1 MIKRSTQLVIL
12 IIVYVSFMPS
22 SLGAQ
27 NPAEDFA
34 KIDAL
39 NILRKLNDIPASTSL
54 TAREASAYIAFFDS
68 TCEKGVFVPPHI
80 DIDVYLAVLE
90 EIIPSDTPIYH
101 IFHNF
106 DDSHLLLSYQ
116 EFRFLSIVQAQ
127 FRLEEI
133 FLRLSSLEKINN
145 MIPFILIN
153 KELSESK
160 SQILQEVLQLYEN
173 LYSEPEKRRYWQA
186 MGRMMEKID
195 LKASESGNQ
204 IIQRSPYG
212 VFVQP
217 GQILGKLKFQM
228 QQEVDSDLIK
238 DAAGVITTIATAER
252 KYQRKG
258 RYNIEIEHS
267 SIGSLPKI
275 DMEMAADF
283 FDKAFKTDN
292 SKLKIQYYS
301 KSIEANPS
309 FSPAFY
315 NRGIA
320 YYEEEQYQEAITDF
334 NQALKLEPRSA
345 LAYFYR
351 GVCQMEL
358 NEYREAIKSFALAI
372 SLDPRPSNALL
383 NRGLCYQKIERYDK
397 AILDYGQLL
406 KIESANIAA
415 LTNRG
420 FCFQR
425 QKNYSRAIQDYRAI
439 LAIDPGNASAHYNMG
454 VIYWIKKDWQAVIE
468 AWEKCLQTNPYH
480 QQVLDNLPTAKVNA
494 EMMKKQKRKYIIDQR
509 AVEKK

>member
-1 MIKRSTQLVIL
+1 ML
-12 IIVYVSFMPS
+12 IITLLLFILSSPAAQKPS
-22 SLGAQ
+22 D
-27 NPAEDFA
+27 DFA

-39 NILRKLNDIPASTSL
+39 NILMKLNDKPANTSL
-54 TAREASAYIAFFDS
+54 TSTEALDFITFFDS

-80 DIDVYLAVLE
+80 DIDVYLEVLE
-90 EIIPSDTPIYH
+90 EIISSDTPIHH
-101 IFHNF
+101 IFQKY

-116 EFRFLSIVQAQ
+116 EFKFLSLVQAQ

-133 FLRLSSLEKINN
+133 FLRLPSLEKIKN
-145 MIPFILIN
+145 MIPFILKN

-160 SQILQEVLQLYEN
+160 SQILKNVLLLHEN
-173 LYSEPEKRRYWQA
+173 LYSTQEKKRYWQA
-186 MGRMMEKID
+186 IERMMDKID

-204 IIQRSPYG
+204 IVQRSPYG
-212 VFVQP
+212 IVVQP

-228 QQEVDSDLIK
+228 QEETDSDLIK
-238 DAAGVITTIATAER
+238 YAAGVITAIATAEGNYKR
-252 KYQRKG
+252 EG
-258 RYNIEIEHS
+258 RYNIEINHP
-267 SIGSLPKI
+267 SIGLLPKI
-275 DMEMAADF
+275 DMDKAVDF

-292 SKLKIQYYS
+292 NELKIQYYS
-301 KSIEANPS
+301 KSIETNPS

-320 YYEEEQYQEAITDF
+320 YYEQKQFEEAIADF

-345 LAYFYR
+345 LAFFYR
-351 GVCQMEL
+351 GICQMEL
-358 NEYREAIKSFALAI
+358 NDYQRAIESFTLTV
-372 SLDPRPSNALL
+372 SLDPRPSKALL
-383 NRGLCYQKIERYDK
+383 NRGLCYQKMESYEK
-397 AILDYGQLL
+397 AIRDYSQSL
-406 KIESANIAA
+406 KIEPNNIGA

-425 QKNYSRAIQDYRAI
+425 QKEYPRAIQDYRAVI
-439 LAIDPGNASAHYNMG
+439 NVDPGNASAYYNMG
-454 VIYWIKKDWQAVIE
+454 VIYWTKKDWNAVIE

-509 AVEKK
+509 AVKKK